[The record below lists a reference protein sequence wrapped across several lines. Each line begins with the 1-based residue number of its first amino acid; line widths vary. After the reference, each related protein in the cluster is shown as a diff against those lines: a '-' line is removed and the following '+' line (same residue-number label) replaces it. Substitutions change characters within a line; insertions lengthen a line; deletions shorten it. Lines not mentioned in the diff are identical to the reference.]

1 MSGGQACPSKR
12 RQSGGAAI
20 ARLAG
25 ETSDNMKK
33 QNDGIWSRPVSEDDL
48 LKWESLAI
56 GPALSPYAFGF
67 FTFRMQF
74 PEDYPSS
81 APHIVFLTTNGGKTR
96 FNPNLYSDG
105 KVCLSILGTW
115 RGESGE
121 QWSSVQNCQ
130 SVMVSIQSLMDD
142 RPYHNEP
149 GFEKEG
155 GGRRGHSAAAVD
167 EMSNKYNLK
176 ITHETLRIGVCDTLE
191 ELLVPDKES
200 INCFA
205 DIIKW
210 HFLLYFDRY
219 IEIVKKNALTTGS
232 FENMEFEYTRNTMQG
247 TFDFVAL
254 ETRLHKIKEQLVE
267 EMNEWRSQGET
278 LSAKEA
284 LSASGETYACQQ
296 VNSAFQKWSRTE
308 QPSISAAPQDNNK
321 FVWNVTIMGD
331 LDGGWYENGIYHLT
345 LTFSPDFPEV
355 LPRPK
360 FVTKMFHPQINED
373 GFPYLSVSM
382 ADSKN
387 VVCIL
392 QDIHSLLRRPP
403 SPDPGTWLNKKAAEL
418 YFNGGQEEREEY
430 KRTVRRFA
438 QRSMEEEGPW

>member
-1 MSGGQACPSKR
+1 MSGGNGDGPSKK
-12 RQSGGAAI
+12 RQSGGAAV

-33 QNDGIWSRPVSEDDL
+33 PNDGIWSRPVSEEDL
-48 LKWESLAI
+48 LKWESLVI
-56 GPALSPYAFGF
+56 GPALSPYAYGF

-81 APHIVFLTTNGGKTR
+81 APQIVFLTTNGGKTR
-96 FNPNLYSDG
+96 FNPNLYADG

-142 RPYHNEP
+142 KPYHNEP
-149 GFEKEG
+149 GFEKAG
-155 GGRRGHSAAAVD
+155 GARRGAASV
-167 EMSNKYNLK
+167 EEISKKYNLK
-176 ITHETLRIGVCDTLE
+176 ITHETIRIGVCDIME
-191 ELLVPDKES
+191 SLLTPDREPTT
-200 INCFA
+200 CFC
-205 DIIKW
+205 DTIKW

-219 IEIVKKNALTTGS
+219 VDIVQKHKAVTGS
-232 FENMEFEYTRNTMQG
+232 FDQMEFEYQRNQMQG

-254 ETRLHKIKEQLVE
+254 EARLLKIKEQLTE
-267 EMNEWRSQGET
+267 EMSEWRRQGDT

-284 LSASGETYACQQ
+284 LSANGETYACQQ
-296 VNSAFQKWSRTE
+296 VNSAFQKWTRTE
-308 QPSISAAPQDNNK
+308 LTSISAAPQDNNK
-321 FVWNVTIMGD
+321 FVWNVTIIGD
-331 LDGGWYENGIYHLT
+331 LEGSWYENGIYHLT
-345 LTFSPDFPEV
+345 LTFPPDFPES
-355 LPRPK
+355 LPRPQFK
-360 FVTKMFHPQINED
+360 TKMFHPQINED
-373 GFPYLSVSM
+373 GYPYLSVSM

-387 VVCIL
+387 VVVIL
-392 QDIHSLLRRPP
+392 QDIHALLKSQPN
-403 SPDPGTWLNKKAAEL
+403 PDPRTWLNKKAADL

-438 QRSMEEEGPW
+438 QRSMEEDGPW

>member
-392 QDIHSLLRRPP
+392 QDIHSLLKRPP
-403 SPDPGTWLNKKAAEL
+403 SPDPRTWLNKKAAEL